1 MAVMTPRDPLG
12 QAILRAVL
20 IVVAVALTLYL
31 IVLLRK
37 PITWLVVAAFIA
49 VAMSGPVNLLA
60 RHMER
65 GLAIAI
71 AYSALVMIP
80 IGLGALLIPS
90 LVGQIENLGEN
101 VPEYAQDVTDFVN
114 ENQTLNDL
122 NDKYDFTSELQ
133 SLADDLPS
141 KIGDAAG
148 VLQDIGVGVV
158 NSIFA
163 TFTILILSVF
173 MVSGGPRYAE
183 MFVRAQPAGRAER
196 VERALRDVANAV
208 GNYVAGALV
217 QATLAGVSAFIVLTI
232 LGAPFAGPL
241 ALIVAFFDL
250 IPVVGATIAAV
261 FIGVIMLFVNF
272 PVGVIIWVIWAI
284 GYQQIENYVIQP
296 QIQKR
301 AVSGRAVH
309 RPGRGALR
317 LDPVRR
323 ARRGPRDPG
332 GRDAADHL
340 ARVAR
345 LPARVA
351 DPADRRP
358 AAAARARPPES
369 RRPALAWADGHLS
382 EPVRGRHRRDRGGG
396 ADDPRPGPRDPGAAG
411 ARGRQPGRGAGLV
424 QGREPAADRVVQDPR
439 GAEQGRRPERR
450 RARARAGR
458 GERR

>member
-60 RHMER
+60 RHMRR

-148 VLQDIGVGVV
+148 LLQDIGVGVV

-241 ALIVAFFDL
+241 SLIVAFFDL

-301 AVSGRAVH
+301 AVSVEPFIVLVAVLF
-309 RPGRGALR
+309 GSTLFGVLGAVLAIPTAASLQIIWR
-317 LDPVRR
+317 EWRDYRR
-323 ARRGPRDPG
+323 ASLTQPIDGP
-332 GRDAADHL
+332 
-340 ARVAR
+340 
-345 LPARVA
+345 LP
-351 DPADRRP
+351 
-358 AAAARARPPES
+358 PPE
-369 RRPALAWADGHLS
+369 LAT
-382 EPVRGRHRRDRGGG
+382 
-396 ADDPRPGPRDPGAAG
+396 
-411 ARGRQPGRGAGLV
+411 
-424 QGREPAADRVVQDPR
+424 
-439 GAEQGRRPERR
+439 
-450 RARARAGR
+450 
-458 GERR
+458 